1 MSRIHIL
8 EPSVVA
14 KIRAGEVID
23 RPAAVVKELVE
34 NSLDAGSRLVA
45 IHTSSSPDRRIRV
58 QDDGCGMKREDA
70 LLAVKRHA
78 TSKLSRP
85 EDLETIETLG
95 FRGEA
100 LASIAEVSRLTLSTR
115 SADELT
121 GTQIEILGGTV
132 ISVTGVGRA
141 PGTTVVIEDLFYNTP
156 ARLRFLKSREA
167 ESRAVARVVWS
178 YALITPEVH
187 WRFEVEGREDTELPA
202 SADLLE
208 RWQVLYGRGS
218 GEGAACFG
226 EEVHGIRVHGVLG
239 APEMARATREHQ
251 VFAVNGRVVSSP
263 ALMAALRQGYGN
275 LIPADRHPVSLLLI
289 RIEPTQVDVNVHPT
303 KREVRFRDEAALF
316 QAVRRSV
323 EAAMRRYVPVSLA
336 AGYAGASVL
345 DPGSEPGFGEPGAAI
360 AAPADPAGT
369 DPAGA
374 GVPGATRA
382 GGAEPP
388 GPPGTPGWDGLAA
401 AQLFYAPADRAS
413 GEAPPRESFAVADVR
428 ESLAGPEIP
437 IWQLHDRYLLAPIRG
452 GLVVVDQHAAHE
464 RILYEEAR
472 AHLFGESGASQVL
485 LFPRVLDLTA
495 DEMETLLGA
504 ETMIRRLGYEVGLF
518 GERQVAVRGVP
529 AALTEEIAIDAL
541 RRLLAREDPH
551 GEPLED
557 EAHEERIAKS
567 YACHAAVRSGQ
578 PLSPEERRALFDR
591 LFATGLPHGDP
602 HGRPTYV
609 RVSMEELDRRFGRR

>member
-8 EPSVVA
+8 DPSVVA

-23 RPAAVVKELVE
+23 RPAAVAKELVE
-34 NSLDAGSRLVA
+34 NSLDAGSRLIA
-45 IHTSSSPDRRIRV
+45 IHTATSPERLIRV
-58 QDDGCGMKREDA
+58 QDDGAGMKREDA

-78 TSKLSRP
+78 TSKLTKP

-100 LASIAEVSRLTLSTR
+100 LASIAEISRLTLSTR
-115 SADELT
+115 AADELT
-121 GTQIEILGGTV
+121 GTQVEILGGTV

-141 PGTTVVIEDLFYNTP
+141 AGTTVAIEDLFYNTP
-156 ARLRFLKSREA
+156 ARHRFLKSREA
-167 ESRAVARVVWS
+167 ESRAVSRVVWS

-187 WRFEVEGREDTELPA
+187 WRFKVEGREDTELPA

-226 EEVHGIRVHGVLG
+226 EEVRGIQVHGVLG

-263 ALMAALRQGYGN
+263 ALAAAVRQGYGN
-275 LIPADRHPVSLLLI
+275 LIPGDRHPVALLLI
-289 RIEPTQVDVNVHPT
+289 RIDPTQVDVNVHPT
-303 KREVRFRDEAALF
+303 KREVRFRDESALF

-323 EAAMRRYVPVSLA
+323 ESAMRRYVPVSLNPA
-336 AGYAGASVL
+336 FAGASVL
-345 DPGSEPGFGEPGAAI
+345 EPETGPRLEAGSVPFGGDP
-360 AAPADPAGT
+360 DPSL
-369 DPAGA
+369 A
-374 GVPGATRA
+374 GVPGAVRA
-382 GGAEPP
+382 GGADPP
-388 GPPGTPGWDGLAA
+388 GPPGTPGWDGMAA
-401 AQLFYAPADRAS
+401 AQLFYAPADHVMGSR
-413 GEAPPRESFAVADVR
+413 EALVTGDVR
-428 ESLAGPEIP
+428 DSLAGPEIP

-452 GLVVVDQHAAHE
+452 GLVLVDQHAAHE

-472 AHLFGESGASQVL
+472 AHVVGEGGASQVL
-485 LFPRVLDLTA
+485 LFPRVLDLA
-495 DEMETLLGA
+495 VEELETLLGA
-504 ETMIRRLGYEVGLF
+504 EPMIRRLGYEVALF

-529 AALTEEIAIDAL
+529 ANLTEETAIDAL

-557 EAHEERIAKS
+557 EAPEERIAKS

-578 PLSPEERRALFDR
+578 PLSPVERRALFDR
-591 LFATGLPHGDP
+591 LFATSLPHGDP